1 MGRLAG
7 KVAIVTGSTSGM
19 GRKTSERFVEEGA
32 KVVICGRRVA
42 LGRELEAKL
51 GRDKCLFIEADV
63 TKEEDVMRLIK
74 ACTSQW
80 GRIDCLFNNAGSA
93 FPDSGIETISI
104 EDFDKTIASVLRSA
118 FLGMKHAA
126 PIMTAQ
132 RSGSIINNGS
142 IAGHRAGYTGSF
154 IYNAAKAAVIHLT
167 RSAAMQLG
175 EEGVRVN
182 SISPG
187 FIATGL
193 FGKALGI
200 ADDKVESTAEIAKQ
214 LFTKVQPIQ
223 RSGMPEDI
231 AQAAVFLAS
240 DESGFVNGHD
250 LVVDGGLIGGRL
262 WSVHQ
267 RGRQPMREAFTEKR

>member
-42 LGRELEAKL
+42 LGRELEVKL

-74 ACTSQW
+74 ACTNQW

-93 FPDSGIETISI
+93 IPDNGIETISI
-104 EDFDKTIASVLRSA
+104 EDFDKTIASVLLSA
-118 FLGMKHAA
+118 VLEMKHAA
-126 PIMTAQ
+126 PIMSAQ

-142 IAGHRAGYTGSF
+142 IAGHRAGYSSF

-193 FGKALGI
+193 FAKTLGI

-214 LFTKVQPIQ
+214 LFTKVQPIK

-267 RGRQPMREAFTEKR
+267 QGRQAMREAFTEKR

>member
-93 FPDSGIETISI
+93 IPDSGIETISI
-104 EDFDKTIASVLRSA
+104 EGFDKTIASVLRSA
-118 FLGMKHAA
+118 VLGMKHAA
-126 PIMTAQ
+126 PIMRAQ
-132 RSGSIINNGS
+132 SSGSIINNGS
-142 IAGHRAGYTGSF
+142 IAGHRAGYSGSF

-193 FGKALGI
+193 FGKT
-200 ADDKVESTAEIAKQ
+200 S
-214 LFTKVQPIQ
+214 
-223 RSGMPEDI
+223 R
-231 AQAAVFLAS
+231 
-240 DESGFVNGHD
+240 NC
-250 LVVDGGLIGGRL
+250 
-262 WSVHQ
+262 
-267 RGRQPMREAFTEKR
+267 GRQSGEYRRNREATFHQGATNPAVGHARRHRTSGCFPRLRRIRLCKWP